1 MTAPVT
7 LLIAALGGEGG
18 GVLADW
24 IIAAATARDYPV
36 QSTSVPGVAQ
46 RTGATS
52 YYVEILPVPR
62 AELGGREPVFSLVP
76 YPGDVSI
83 VAASE
88 LVEAGRMLQGGYVH
102 PEKTVLVA
110 STHREYAVSEK
121 SAMGDGRYESRRVA
135 DAAAALAREAILFD
149 MSVLAARHRTVI
161 NTVLFG
167 AMAGSGAL
175 PFDRQACE
183 DAIRQSGKAVQASL
197 AGFAAGYA
205 RARGEVQDEAAGP
218 APAMPAMPAR
228 VAALPPALREVAARG
243 AELAADYQ
251 DRAYAD
257 LYLDRVEQVLQAEQ
271 AYGDAGLEVSRETA
285 RYLALWMSYEDVI
298 RVADLKTRRERL
310 ARVRREV
317 GAGQGEPLHLT
328 EFLKPGLDE
337 ACSVLPA
344 GLAGWLRRRLAR
356 RLGKG
361 GVDLHVRTSTVGG
374 FALLCL
380 LRGAR
385 RWPTRRARRWRA
397 RWTCPPRP
405 WWNSPCALCA
415 SPPGPD
421 PPLPIFRIAATDG
434 GRAQPSNNNEET
446 NDEAHIDPPAA
457 RRPGLCRGGA
467 GGPRAG
473 RAGPDQ
479 DRGRG
484 LGHGTRRFPGRPGT
498 EDAAALCGQAQ
509 RRWRDPGT
517 QTGAH
522 PV

>member
-380 LRGAR
+380 LRGL
-385 RWPTRRARRWRA
+385 RRWRPRTERYA
-397 RWTCPPRP
+397 REQAMIERWLQAVRALLPGSPRAALEL
-405 WWNSPCALCA
+405 ALCGNLVKGYGETSERGHRNLA
-415 SPPGPD
+415 AILDDAGQAGAGEA
-421 PPLPIFRIAATDG
+421 LAGRIAA
-434 GRAQPSNNNEET
+434 
-446 NDEAHIDPPAA
+446 A
-457 RRPGLCRGGA
+457 RR
-467 GGPRAG
+467 
-473 RAGPDQ
+473 
-479 DRGRG
+479 
-484 LGHGTRRFPGRPGT
+484 
-498 EDAAALCGQAQ
+498 AALADPQGQALARALDLPAPPLVEQ
-509 RRWRDPGT
+509 PLRFVRKPAGS
-517 QTGAH
+517 
-522 PV
+522 